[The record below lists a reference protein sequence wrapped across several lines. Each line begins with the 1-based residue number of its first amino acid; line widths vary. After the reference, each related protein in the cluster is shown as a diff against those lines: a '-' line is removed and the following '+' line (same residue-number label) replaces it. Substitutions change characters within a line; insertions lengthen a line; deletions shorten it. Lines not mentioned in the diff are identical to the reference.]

1 MSRMINGLKRT
12 ASLCV
17 AVLMV
22 ITALPQLAV
31 TTFAAEAPAGYTT
44 DSYGLMAWRQNSNDG
59 WGEGSTLSYDVKGY
73 VNGSWKQVTF
83 SDGGFHSKVWPQEA
97 QSSIQIT
104 CTPSFV
110 VEGQAVMFTYN
121 VTNASAAPVS
131 DFRFFLASDTMID
144 GDDASSN
151 TVDEDNVITMSNN
164 GTGVSLFAFSTT
176 EGGIAIPTEYGSGE
190 HSYGS
195 AMRGGD
201 PSLTDRVATAG
212 DSAFVTYFPL
222 TTLAPGQSIE
232 YTLVIGM
239 ADKSAIAGIIN
250 SVKKAL
256 LKTGLD
262 YENECLKDLTPGGTY
277 ILKDRDNGAVEYE
290 VKAGEDGTI
299 PLTGTDVNGNAYD
312 FIGKTITIY
321 QKGEGDVADSD
332 PMDVEVAG
340 RPDAEEPSVTYTPEN
355 VNSNDIHT
363 TNNTIQVKAVAGQE
377 YRLNDGQWVSPGA
390 DGTVTFDGLDELTSY
405 TIYTRVKAT
414 RDAPASVTSDGVEVR
429 TYGMFD
435 PVTDGYD
442 DDYDGSAHVA
452 RVNTTVADA
461 KITYALNP
469 DGPYREEEY
478 QFTEPGT
485 YTVYYKIEK
494 ENYYDAIGSIVINIE
509 KKDLAPEEQARI
521 EGVRAY
527 TSRIVVSEVEPKSD
541 DVLYAVSRSP
551 YPPTDEDAWQTSN
564 VFDGLQADST
574 YFVFT
579 KNPETDHYNESISEP
594 FRVTTAEE
602 VDEKDL
608 KVSSKVPEVVV
619 DNDTTG
625 IQIGGQINALDKVD
639 EVVLQYRKVG
649 SDTWTTIPMYTATD
663 VEEDF
668 SCFLGVGGKGLDYD
682 TTYEYQ
688 YIVKTS
694 VTGETQEVPSDIFRF
709 QTPKKPEEQK
719 KDVTGDVVTE
729 ITNSTT
735 SNRTY
740 TVSIEK
746 GNTVLQ
752 SKTVDIAAGETVVV
766 RDFEGVAPG
775 TYNVVIRDRD
785 GGYVETRTIDVQ
797 ANKSSKVSTTTV
809 AGPVKSRVN
818 IVDAKTADV
827 AVNGLHDIITAAEIA
842 EAETGAKGV
851 EITLDV
857 EDKTDESNING
868 QKDIEVVLKSV
879 NDSPNTSVPKEV
891 KKILDLS
898 LYKTSTQYDANGNA
912 VAPGEKTN
920 IGSQNSVVLEIAIPL
935 DEEYKNI
942 GIIRHHEGEATMLI
956 PLSTRPTDNYVDGTF
971 YVGDGY
977 IYVYSNKF
985 STYAIVAD
993 DEKAT
998 PKPATNTDDTDTTET
1013 TEVTGN
1019 TGSGIMGVTY
1029 DTVVPGYVFQQ
1040 QVTYI
1045 GRRVTPPK
1053 TGQAQSGSSNSGSN
1067 GIIAIDMWLSEEEDD
1082 EEYEE

>member
-1 MSRMINGLKRT
+1 MSRIIDGLKRT

-17 AVLMV
+17 TVLMV

-31 TTFAAEAPAGYTT
+31 TTFAAEVPGGYTT
-44 DSYGLMAWRQNSNDG
+44 DSYGLMAWRQINGGGSN
-59 WGEGSTLSYDVKGY
+59 LSYDVKGY
-73 VNGSWKQVTF
+73 VNGSWRQVTF
-83 SDGGFHSKVWPQEA
+83 GDGGFRSKVWPQAA
-97 QSSIQIT
+97 QSSVQIT

-110 VEGQAVMFTYN
+110 VEGQAIMFTYN
-121 VTNASAAPVS
+121 VTNTSAAPVS
-131 DFRFFLASDTMID
+131 NFRFFLASDTAID
-144 GDDASSN
+144 GYDASSN
-151 TVDEDNVITMSNN
+151 TVDEDNVITMSRNE
-164 GTGVSLFAFSTT
+164 TGVSLFAFSTT
-176 EGGIAIPTEYGSGE
+176 EGGIAIPTEYSGE
-190 HSYGS
+190 RSYGS
-195 AMRGGD
+195 ARDGSD
-201 PSLTDRVATAG
+201 PSLTNRVETAR

-222 TTLAPGQSIE
+222 TTLAPGQSTE
-232 YTLVIGM
+232 YTLVVGM

-277 ILKDRDNGAVEYE
+277 ILKARDNGAIEYE

-363 TNNTIQVKAVAGQE
+363 TNNTIQIKAVAGQE

-390 DGTVTFDGLDELTSY
+390 DGTVTFEGLDELTSY

-414 RDAPASVTSDGVEVR
+414 KNAPASVASDGVEVR

-435 PVTDGYD
+435 PVSDGYD

-452 RVNTTVADA
+452 RVNTTVTDA

-478 QFTEPGT
+478 QFTEPGE

-521 EGVRAY
+521 DGVRTYA
-527 TSRIVVSEVEPKSD
+527 SRIVVSEMESKSD
-541 DVLYAVSRSP
+541 DVLYAISRSP

-564 VFDGLQADST
+564 VFDDLEPNST
-574 YFVFT
+574 YYVFT
-579 KNPETDHYNESISEP
+579 KIPETDHYNASISEP
-594 FRVTTAEE
+594 FKVKTEKK

-619 DNDTTG
+619 DNGTTG

-649 SDTWTTIPMYTATD
+649 SNTWTTIPMYTASD

-709 QTPKKPEEQK
+709 QTPKNPANQK
-719 KDVTGDVVTE
+719 KVTTGKVVSE
-729 ITNSTT
+729 ITNGTK
-735 SNRTY
+735 NDRTY
-740 TVSIEK
+740 TISIEK

-752 SKTVDIAAGETVVV
+752 SKTVDIAAGKTVIVD
-766 RDFEGVAPG
+766 DFDGVAPG
-775 TYNVVIRDRD
+775 TYNVVIRDSD
-785 GGYVETRTIDVQ
+785 GKYVETRTIDVQ
-797 ANKSSKVSTTTV
+797 ANKSSNVSTTTA

-818 IVDAKTADV
+818 IVDAKAADV
-827 AVNGLHDIITAAEIA
+827 AVNGLHDIITAAEID
-842 EAETGAKGV
+842 EAATGSKGV
-851 EITLDV
+851 EVTLDV
-857 EDKTDESNING
+857 EDKTDASNISG
-868 QKDIEVVLKSV
+868 QKDIESVLKSV
-879 NDSPNTSVPKEV
+879 NESPNTTVPKEV

-898 LYKTSTQYDANGNA
+898 LYKTRTEYDSNGNA
-912 VAPGEKTN
+912 VAPGVKTN
-920 IGSQNSVVLEIAIPL
+920 IGSQNSVVLEIAIPYS
-935 DEEYKNI
+935 DDYKNI
-942 GIIRHHEGEATMLI
+942 GIIRYHEDAATMFI
-956 PLSTRPTDNYVDGTF
+956 PLSTRPTSDYVDETF

-977 IYVYSNKF
+977 IYIYSNKF

-993 DEKAT
+993 NEKAA
-998 PKPATNTDDTDTTET
+998 PKPVADN

-1029 DTVVPGYVFQQ
+1029 DTVVPEYVFQQ
-1040 QVTYI
+1040 QVTYV

-1053 TGQAQSGSSNSGSN
+1053 TGQAQSSSSNSGSN
-1067 GIIAIDMWLSEEEDD
+1067 VIIAIDMWLSEEEDD
-1082 EEYEE
+1082 EEYEED

>member
-1 MSRMINGLKRT
+1 MSRIINVFKRT

-31 TTFAAEAPAGYTT
+31 TTFAAEAPDGYTT
-44 DSYGLMAWRQNSNDG
+44 DSYGLMAWRQINEG
-59 WGEGSTLSYDVKGY
+59 WDEDSTLSYDVQGF
-73 VNGSWKQVTF
+73 VNGSWKQVTY
-83 SDGGFHSKVWPQEA
+83 GYRGFQSMVWPQTA
-97 QSSIQIT
+97 QSSVQIT

-121 VTNASAAPVS
+121 VTNTSAAPVS
-131 DFRFFLASDTMID
+131 NFRFFLASDTMID
-144 GDDASSN
+144 GNDASSN

-164 GTGVSLFAFSTT
+164 ATGVSLFAFSTT
-176 EGGIAIPTEYGSGE
+176 EGGIAIPTEYSSGA

-195 AMRGGD
+195 AMSGSD
-201 PSLTDRVATAG
+201 PSLTDRVATAR

-222 TTLAPGQSIE
+222 TTLAPGQSTE
-232 YTLVIGM
+232 YTLVVGM
-239 ADKSAIAGIIN
+239 ADKSVIAGIIN

-321 QKGEGDVADSD
+321 QKGEGDVADSA

-340 RPDAEEPSVTYTPEN
+340 RPDVEEPSVTFTPEN

-363 TNNTIQVKAVAGQE
+363 TNNTIQIKAAAGQE

-390 DGTVTFDGLDELTSY
+390 DGTVTFEGLDELTSY

-414 RDAPASVTSDGVEVR
+414 KDAPASVASDGVEVR

-435 PVTDGYD
+435 PVSDGYD
-442 DDYDGSAHVA
+442 DEYDGSAHVA
-452 RVNTTVADA
+452 RVNTSVTDA

-478 QFTEPGT
+478 QFTEPGE

-509 KKDLAPEEQARI
+509 KKDLAPEDQARI

-527 TSRIVVSEVEPKSD
+527 TSRIVVSEVESKSD
-541 DVLYAVSRSP
+541 DVLYAISRSP
-551 YPPTDEDAWQTSN
+551 YPPTEEDAWQTSN
-564 VFDGLQADST
+564 VFDDLEPNSP
-574 YFVFT
+574 YYVFT
-579 KNPETDHYNESISEP
+579 KIPETDHYKASISEP
-594 FRVTTAEE
+594 FYVETEKK

-619 DNDTTG
+619 DNGTTG

-649 SDTWTTIPMYTATD
+649 SNTWTTIPMYTAAD
-663 VEEDF
+663 VEKDF

-709 QTPKKPEEQK
+709 QTPKNPADQK
-719 KDVTGDVVTE
+719 KVTTGKVVSE
-729 ITNSTT
+729 ITNGTT
-735 SNRTY
+735 INRTY

-752 SKTVDIAAGETVVV
+752 SKTVDIAAYETVIVD
-766 RDFEGVAPG
+766 DFDGVAPG
-775 TYNVVIRDRD
+775 TYNIVIRDKD
-785 GGYVETRTIDVQ
+785 GEYVGGYIGGYVETRTIDVQ
-797 ANKSSKVSTTTV
+797 ANKSSNVSTTTA

-827 AVNGLHDIITAAEIA
+827 AVNGLHDIITAAEIE
-842 EAETGAKGV
+842 EAKTGSKGV

-857 EDKTDESNING
+857 EDKTDASNISG
-868 QKDIEVVLKSV
+868 QKDIESVLKSV
-879 NDSPNTSVPKEV
+879 NDSPNTTVPKEV

-898 LYKTSTQYDANGNA
+898 LYKTITDYYSNGT
-912 VAPGEKTN
+912 VAKPGEKTN
-920 IGSQNSVVLEIAIPL
+920 IGSQNSVVLEIAIPYG
-935 DEEYKNI
+935 DDYKNI
-942 GIIRHHEGEATMLI
+942 GIIRYHEDAATMFV
-956 PLSTRPTDNYVDGTF
+956 PLSTRSTSNYADGTF

-977 IYVYSNKF
+977 IYIYSNKF

-993 DEKAT
+993 DEKAA
-998 PKPATNTDDTDTTET
+998 PKPVADN

-1029 DTVVPGYVFQQ
+1029 DTVVPEYVFQQ
-1040 QVTYI
+1040 QVTYV

-1067 GIIAIDMWLSEEEDD
+1067 VIIAIDMWLSEEEDD

>member
-73 VNGSWKQVTF
+73 VNGSWKRVTYGY
-83 SDGGFHSKVWPQEA
+83 GGFLSKVWPQAA
-97 QSSIQIT
+97 QSSVQIT

-121 VTNASAAPVS
+121 VTNTSAAPVS

-144 GDDASSN
+144 RYDASSN

-164 GTGVSLFAFSTT
+164 QTGVSLFAFSTT
-176 EGGIAIPTEYGSGE
+176 EGGIATPTEYSGE

-195 AMRGGD
+195 ALNGGSD
-201 PSLTDRVATAG
+201 PSLTDRVSTAG

-222 TTLAPGQSIE
+222 TTLAPGQSTE

-239 ADKSAIAGIIN
+239 ADRSAIAGIIN

-277 ILKDRDNGAVEYE
+277 ILKDKDNGAIEYE

-340 RPDAEEPSVTYTPEN
+340 RPDAEEPSVTFTPEN

-414 RDAPASVTSDGVEVR
+414 RDAPASVASDGVEVR

-435 PVTDGYD
+435 PVSDGYD
-442 DDYDGSAHVA
+442 DEYDGNEHVA

-461 KITYALNP
+461 KITYALNQ

-478 QFTEPGT
+478 KFTEPGT

-509 KKDLAPEEQARI
+509 KKDLAPEEQSRI

-527 TSRIVVSEVEPKSD
+527 TSRIVVSEVESKSD

-564 VFDGLQADST
+564 VFDDLEPNSP
-574 YFVFT
+574 YYVFT
-579 KNPETDHYNESISEP
+579 KIPETDHYNASISEP
-594 FRVTTAEE
+594 FRVKTEKK

-619 DNDTTG
+619 DNGTTG

-649 SDTWTTIPMYTATD
+649 SNTWTTIPMYTAND

-668 SCFLGVGGKGLDYD
+668 SCSLGVGGKGLDYD
-682 TTYEYQ
+682 IAYEYQ

-709 QTPKKPEEQK
+709 HTPKKPEEQK
-719 KDVTGDVVTE
+719 KVTTGEVVTE
-729 ITNSTT
+729 ITNKTKE
-735 SNRTY
+735 NRTY
-740 TVSIEK
+740 TVSIER

-752 SKTVDIAAGETVVV
+752 SKTVVIAAGETVKIE
-766 RDFEGVAPG
+766 DFDGIAPG

-785 GGYVETRTIDVQ
+785 EGYLGGYVETRTIDVQ
-797 ANKSSKVSTTTV
+797 ANKSSNVSTTTA

-827 AVNGLHDIITAAEIA
+827 AVNGLHDIITDAEIVA
-842 EAETGAKGV
+842 AETGAKGV
-851 EITLDV
+851 EVTLDV
-857 EDKTDESNING
+857 EDKTDASNVNG
-868 QKDIEVVLKSV
+868 QKDIELVLKSV
-879 NDSPNTSVPKEV
+879 NESPNTTLPKEV

-898 LYKTSTQYDANGNA
+898 LYRTSTAYDSNGNA
-912 VAPGEKTN
+912 LGQGEKTN
-920 IGSQNSVVLEIAIPL
+920 IGSQNSVVLEIAIPYS
-935 DEEYKNI
+935 DDYKNI
-942 GIIRHHEGEATMLI
+942 GIIRYHEGEATMFV
-956 PLSTRPTDNYVDGTF
+956 PLSTRPTSDYVDGTF

-993 DEKAT
+993 NEKAT
-998 PKPATNTDDTDTTET
+998 PKPATNTDDTDDNRDNRDYR
-1013 TEVTGN
+1013 GN
-1019 TGSGIMGVTY
+1019 WQYRIRYHGS
-1029 DTVVPGYVFQQ
+1029 
-1040 QVTYI
+1040 YI
-1045 GRRVTPPK
+1045 
-1053 TGQAQSGSSNSGSN
+1053 
-1067 GIIAIDMWLSEEEDD
+1067 
-1082 EEYEE
+1082 

>member
-1 MSRMINGLKRT
+1 MSKIINVFKRT

-31 TTFAAEAPAGYTT
+31 TTFAAEAPGGYTT
-44 DSYGLMAWRQNSNDG
+44 DSYGLMAWRQINEDY
-59 WGEGSTLSYDVKGY
+59 WDEGSTLSYDVQGF
-73 VNGSWKQVTF
+73 VNGSWKQVTYGY
-83 SDGGFHSKVWPQEA
+83 GGFRSKVWPQEA
-97 QSSIQIT
+97 QSSVQIT

-121 VTNASAAPVS
+121 VTNTSAAPVS
-131 DFRFFLASDTMID
+131 DFRFFLATDTEID

-164 GTGVSLFAFSTT
+164 GTEVSLFAFSTT
-176 EGGIAIPTEYGSGE
+176 EGGIAIPTEYSDGE
-190 HSYGS
+190 HPYYHALYDGS
-195 AMRGGD
+195 D
-201 PSLTDRVATAG
+201 PSLTDRVATAR

-222 TTLAPGQSIE
+222 TTLAPGQSTE
-232 YTLVIGM
+232 YTLVVGM

-321 QKGEGDVADSD
+321 QKGEGDVADSA
-332 PMDVEVAG
+332 PLDVEVAG
-340 RPDAEEPSVTYTPEN
+340 RPDVEEPSVTFTPEN

-363 TNNTIQVKAVAGQE
+363 TNNTIQIKAAAGQE

-390 DGTVTFDGLDELTSY
+390 DGTVTFEGLDELTSY

-414 RDAPASVTSDGVEVR
+414 KDAPASVASDGVEVR

-435 PVTDGYD
+435 PVSDGYD
-442 DDYDGSAHVA
+442 NEYDGSEHVA
-452 RVNTTVADA
+452 RVNTSVTGA

-469 DGPYREEEY
+469 DGPYREKEY
-478 QFTEPGT
+478 QFIEPGT

-527 TSRIVVSEVEPKSD
+527 TSRIVVSEVESKSD
-541 DVLYAVSRSP
+541 DVLYAISRSP
-551 YPPTDEDAWQTSN
+551 YPPTEEDAWQTSN
-564 VFDGLQADST
+564 VFDGLQADSP
-574 YFVFT
+574 YYVFT
-579 KNPETDHYNESISEP
+579 KIPETDHYNASISEP
-594 FRVTTAEE
+594 FRVKTAEA

-619 DNDTTG
+619 DNGTTG

-649 SDTWTTIPMYTATD
+649 SNTWTTIPMYTATD

-709 QTPKKPEEQK
+709 QTPKNPADQK
-719 KDVTGDVVTE
+719 KVTTGKVVSE
-729 ITNSTT
+729 ITNGT
-735 SNRTY
+735 SSDRTY
-740 TVSIEK
+740 TISIEK

-752 SKTVDIAAGETVVV
+752 SKTVDIAATKTVIVD
-766 RDFEGVAPG
+766 DFDGVAPG
-775 TYNVVIRDRD
+775 TYNVVIRDSD
-785 GGYVETRTIDVQ
+785 GKYVETRTIDVQ
-797 ANKSSKVSTTTV
+797 AKKSSNVSTTTA

-827 AVNGLHDIITAAEIA
+827 AVNGLHDIITAAEIE
-842 EAETGAKGV
+842 EAATGSKGV

-857 EDKTDESNING
+857 EDKTDASNISG
-868 QKDIEVVLKSV
+868 QKDIESVLKSV
-879 NDSPNTSVPKEV
+879 NDSPNTTVPKEV

-898 LYKTSTQYDANGNA
+898 LYKTRTEYDSNGNA
-912 VAPGEKTN
+912 RGQGEKTN
-920 IGSQNSVVLEIAIPL
+920 IGSQNSVVLEIAIPYS
-935 DEEYKNI
+935 DDYKNI
-942 GIIRHHEGEATMLI
+942 GIIRYHEDAATMFV
-956 PLSTRPTDNYVDGTF
+956 PLSARPTSDYVDETF

-977 IYVYSNKF
+977 IYIYSNKF

-998 PKPATNTDDTDTTET
+998 PNPVADNTDT

-1029 DTVVPGYVFQQ
+1029 DTVVPEYVFQQ
-1040 QVTYI
+1040 QVTYV

-1053 TGQAQSGSSNSGSN
+1053 TGQAQSSSSNSGSN
-1067 GIIAIDMWLSEEEDD
+1067 VIIAIDMWLSEEEDD
-1082 EEYEE
+1082 EEYEED

>member
-1 MSRMINGLKRT
+1 MSKIINVFKRT

-31 TTFAAEAPAGYTT
+31 TTFAAEVPEGYTT
-44 DSYGLMAWRQNSNDG
+44 DSYGLMAWRQINEG
-59 WGEGSTLSYDVKGY
+59 WGEGSNLSYDVKGY
-73 VNGSWKQVTF
+73 VNGDWKRVTYG
-83 SDGGFHSKVWPQEA
+83 DGGFHSMVWPQTA
-97 QSSIQIT
+97 QSSVQIT

-121 VTNASAAPVS
+121 VTNTGEAPVS
-131 DFRFFLASDTMID
+131 NFRFFLASDTAID
-144 GDDASSN
+144 GYDASSN
-151 TVDEDNVITMSNN
+151 TVDEDNVITMSRNE
-164 GTGVSLFAFSTT
+164 TGVSLFAFSTT
-176 EGGIAIPTEYGSGE
+176 EGGIAIPTEYWDGE
-190 HSYGS
+190 HSYGK
-195 AMRGGD
+195 ALEGED
-201 PSLTDRVATAG
+201 PSLTDRVATAR

-222 TTLAPGQSIE
+222 TTLAPGQSAE
-232 YTLVIGM
+232 YTLVVGM

-321 QKGEGDVADSD
+321 QKGEGDVADSA
-332 PMDVEVAG
+332 PLDVEVAG
-340 RPDAEEPSVTYTPEN
+340 RPDVEEPSVTFTPEN

-363 TNNTIQVKAVAGQE
+363 TNNTIQIKAVVGQE

-390 DGTVTFDGLDELTSY
+390 DGTVTFEGLDELTSY

-414 RDAPASVTSDGVEVR
+414 KNAPASVASDGVEVR

-435 PVTDGYD
+435 PVSDGYD
-442 DDYDGSAHVA
+442 NEYDGSVHVA
-452 RVNTTVADA
+452 RVNTSVADA

-469 DGPYREEEY
+469 DGPYREKEY
-478 QFTEPGT
+478 QFIEPGK

-527 TSRIVVSEVEPKSD
+527 TSRIVVSEVESKSD
-541 DVLYAVSRSP
+541 DVLYAISRSQ
-551 YPPTDEDAWQTSN
+551 YPPTEEDAWQTSN
-564 VFDGLQADST
+564 VFDDLEPNST
-574 YFVFT
+574 YYVFT
-579 KNPETDHYNESISEP
+579 KIPETDHYKASISEP
-594 FRVTTAEE
+594 FRVTTTEE
-602 VDEKDL
+602 VDKKDL

-619 DNDTTG
+619 DNGTTG

-649 SDTWTTIPMYTATD
+649 SNIWTTIPMYTAAD
-663 VEEDF
+663 VEKDF

-709 QTPKKPEEQK
+709 QTPKNPADQK
-719 KDVTGDVVTE
+719 KVTTGKVVSE
-729 ITNSTT
+729 ITNGTT
-735 SNRTY
+735 IDRTY

-752 SKTVDIAAGETVVV
+752 SKTVDIAAGKTVRVD
-766 RDFEGVAPG
+766 DFDGVAPG
-775 TYNVVIRDRD
+775 TYNIVIRDKD
-785 GGYVETRTIDVQ
+785 GGYIETRTIDVK
-797 ANKSSKVSTTTV
+797 ANKTSDAAVSTA
-809 AGPVKSRVN
+809 AGPVKSKVN
-818 IVDAKTADV
+818 IVNAKTADV

-842 EAETGAKGV
+842 EAATGSKGV

-857 EDKTDESNING
+857 EDKTDASNISG
-868 QKDIEVVLKSV
+868 QKDIESVLKSV
-879 NDSPNTSVPKEV
+879 NDSPNTTVPKEV

-898 LYKTSTQYDANGNA
+898 LYKTRTDYDSNGNA
-912 VAPGEKTN
+912 LGQGEKTN
-920 IGSQNSVVLEIAIPL
+920 IGSQNSVVLEIAIPY
-935 DEEYKNI
+935 DDDYKNI
-942 GIIRHHEGEATMLI
+942 GIIRYHEDAATMFV
-956 PLSTRPTDNYVDGTF
+956 PLSARPTSDYADETF

-977 IYVYSNKF
+977 IYIYSNKF

-998 PKPATNTDDTDTTET
+998 PNPVADNTDT

-1029 DTVVPGYVFQQ
+1029 DTVVPEYVFQQ
-1040 QVTYI
+1040 QVTYV

-1067 GIIAIDMWLSEEEDD
+1067 VIIAIDMWLSEEEDD